1 MDALPST
8 VGLYVVVH
16 VAVAPE
22 PLSVHGLVP
31 NVPVPV
37 VENVTDPL
45 GVIADPLTSVS
56 VTVAVHVTDPLI
68 PSDAGHESDVV
79 VLRALTVSVVVPVLA
94 AQPGD
99 PETAGYAAVIVGVP
113 EAVGVKV
120 LVQCAEEELTVVS
133 VQLAGLKVSP
143 VESEKLTTPVGV
155 VGLPAI
161 SVTRAVQVLETP
173 ASTVLGLHETAVVVV
188 SPVVPMISE
197 NVPALVA

>member
-1 MDALPST
+1 MDALPSAA
-8 VGLYVVVH
+8 GEYVVVH
-16 VAVAPE
+16 VATPAL

-31 NVPVPV
+31 NVPFAA
-37 VENVTDPL
+37 ENVTCPV
-45 GVIADPLTSVS
+45 GVITVPVSVS

-197 NVPALVA
+197 NVPVLVA